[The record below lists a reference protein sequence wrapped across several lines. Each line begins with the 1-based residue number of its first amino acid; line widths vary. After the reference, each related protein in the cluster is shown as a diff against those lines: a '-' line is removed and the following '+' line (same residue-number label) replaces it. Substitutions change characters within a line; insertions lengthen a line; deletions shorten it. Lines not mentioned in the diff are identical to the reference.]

1 MSAFWYRVG
10 RGRFSIRIAPAK
22 STRFLLVLVKSATVV
37 EKSWIICRGISWFLQ
52 ISLRGKEIWVNFY
65 GFGVQF
71 GNKF

>member
-37 EKSWIICRGISWFLQ
+37 EKSWIICRRIAWFLQ
-52 ISLRGKEIWVNFY
+52 ISLRGSYAVSVRKSDSFLCR
-65 GFGVQF
+65 
-71 GNKF
+71 